1 VTIGRATADLV
12 GDGWGPWRGRW
23 WGDSILTAE
32 GGTWVLRRDD
42 HEVGRWDTFT
52 AALQD
57 LWTRRGENRGPWGI
71 GYLGYE
77 ACAALGGDL
86 PARAPDD
93 TAPTG
98 WWLVEPRFDGEAP
111 GPASAGAPRPVVA
124 VSLDAAAYRDAV
136 EAVRARIAAGDVY
149 QVNLTRRFEL
159 APGTGDLLAAA
170 VAGGTP
176 EYAARLAW
184 NDAEVVCA
192 SMELLLRRRG
202 DRLETRPIK
211 GTRPRAQDPAT
222 DRCLAAELDADPK
235 EIAELAMIV
244 DLERN
249 DLGRVAVS
257 GSVEVA
263 DPGSVVSWP
272 TVHHRV
278 ALVTAA
284 LRPGVRW
291 WEALAAVVPGG
302 SVTGC
307 PKRAAMG
314 VIAALEP
321 VPRGPYCGALG
332 VVTHNGDLE
341 LALPIR
347 TAWRRGARWWCAAGC
362 GIVWDSD
369 PEREERESRLKVA
382 RWAAGADG

>member
-1 VTIGRATADLV
+1 
-12 GDGWGPWRGRW
+12 
-23 WGDSILTAE
+23 
-32 GGTWVLRRDD
+32 
-42 HEVGRWDTFT
+42 
-52 AALQD
+52 
-57 LWTRRGENRGPWGI
+57 
-71 GYLGYE
+71 
-77 ACAALGGDL
+77 
-86 PARAPDD
+86 
-93 TAPTG
+93 
-98 WWLVEPRFDGEAP
+98 
-111 GPASAGAPRPVVA
+111 

-184 NDAEVVCA
+184 DDAEVVCA

-211 GTRPRAQDPAT
+211 GTRPRAQDPVT

-278 ALVTAA
+278 ALVTAT

-332 VVTHNGDLE
+332 VVTHDGDLE

-362 GIVWDSD
+362 GVVWDSD

-382 RWAAGADG
+382 RWAAGGDG